1 MCYPKIENLL
11 FKLFSLWMTH
21 TMFNQE
27 ILVSLNNNTSSN
39 SLVVWGKCR
48 HSVIIVVMLCKRYCL
63 KDINASALNFRCY
76 NFIILCMRDF
86 HNVAITIKFISKIFV
101 LTYVWFT
108 YLVILVALQ
117 QYLYLL
123 KTMTDL
129 DTRLRS
135 AFTLRLTNYLEEY
148 MSAKNRW

>member
-21 TMFNQE
+21 TMLNQE
-27 ILVSLNNNTSSN
+27 IFVSLNNNTSSN
-39 SLVVWGKCR
+39 SLVGWGEY
-48 HSVIIVVMLCKRYCL
+48 HDSVIMVVMFCKWYYC
-63 KDINASALNFRCY
+63 KDITASALNFWCY

-129 DTRLRS
+129 DTRIRS
-135 AFTLRLTNYLEEY
+135 AFTLRVTNYLEEY

>member
-1 MCYPKIENLL
+1 MWDNIHTPENLEQA
-11 FKLFSLWMTH
+11 S
-21 TMFNQE
+21 
-27 ILVSLNNNTSSN
+27 TSIF
-39 SLVVWGKCR
+39 L
-48 HSVIIVVMLCKRYCL
+48 IIICYRWIPCHWYYVMVMVCKWYCC
-63 KDINASALNFRCY
+63 KDITASALNFRCY

-108 YLVILVALQ
+108 YSVILVALQ

-123 KTMTDL
+123 KAMTDL
-129 DTRLRS
+129 DTRIRS

>member
-1 MCYPKIENLL
+1 MDDFIVNYLL
-11 FKLFSLWMTH
+11 HFQISTH
-21 TMFNQE
+21 TTIPDVHESARDVLKACIM
-27 ILVSLNNNTSSN
+27 
-39 SLVVWGKCR
+39 
-48 HSVIIVVMLCKRYCL
+48 VVMFCKWYCC
-63 KDINASALNFRCY
+63 KDITASALNFRCY

-86 HNVAITIKFISKIFV
+86 HNVAITIKFISKISV

-123 KTMTDL
+123 KAMTDL
-129 DTRLRS
+129 DTRIRS

>member
-1 MCYPKIENLL
+1 MGKLQSQTPMSMFWLGL
-11 FKLFSLWMTH
+11 FKGTSNFQPL
-21 TMFNQE
+21 
-27 ILVSLNNNTSSN
+27 LVY
-39 SLVVWGKCR
+39 SLVGWGKC
-48 HSVIIVVMLCKRYCL
+48 HDSVIMVEMFCKWYCC
-63 KDINASALNFRCY
+63 KDITASALNFRCY

-86 HNVAITIKFISKIFV
+86 HNVAITIKFISKISV

-129 DTRLRS
+129 DTRIRS